1 MICACTYIIFYGM
14 FIKKKDYKIKLAKV
28 ASAKATIP

>member
-1 MICACTYIIFYGM
+1 MKV
-14 FIKKKDYKIKLAKV
+14 IKVLKIVGKSTYKIKLAKV